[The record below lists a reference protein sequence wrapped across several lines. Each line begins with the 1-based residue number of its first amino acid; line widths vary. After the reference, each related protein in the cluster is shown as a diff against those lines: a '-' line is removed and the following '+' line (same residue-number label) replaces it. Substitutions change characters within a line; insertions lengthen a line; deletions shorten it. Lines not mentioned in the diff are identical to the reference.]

1 MGYSTSWLAIKG
13 RAKSDVQP
21 EFGLSESGKTEELP
35 QSAIPGTDL
44 PDGSY
49 LVFLNECFHRFS
61 ASEAVLARLSQ
72 GCEIVG
78 CQVEEHVMVS
88 TAFCWKD
95 GHRLWEVGHEAD
107 KGIANLDVE
116 GAPPAAL
123 REIEARLRAEQDE
136 AGGENADVDAIF
148 DIPVEL
154 AFACS
159 GYRHD
164 SGQFPGPLP
173 VSALLAQP

>member
-1 MGYSTSWLAIKG
+1 MGYSISWLAIKG
-13 RAKSDVQP
+13 RAKPDIHR
-21 EFGLSESGKTEELP
+21 ELGLSESGKTEEEPDSVIL
-35 QSAIPGTDL
+35 GTDL

-49 LVFLNECFHRFS
+49 LVFLNECFHRFIVS
-61 ASEAVLARLSQ
+61 DEILGRLSQ

-88 TAFCWKD
+88 AAFGWKD

-107 KGIANLDVE
+107 KGIDNLDVE

-123 REIEARLRAEQDE
+123 REIEARLRARQDKYDS
-136 AGGENADVDAIF
+136 ENDDVDAIF

-154 AFACS
+154 AFACC

-164 SGQFPGPLP
+164 YGQFAWGSP
-173 VSALLAQP
+173 VYAVLEEI